1 MLKLFSKTDLPII
14 NKVETLIGANTSFSG
29 HLRCDGNIRIDGVC
43 EEGIIETLGNVVVTP
58 NARVAAKIIAHHVSV
73 AGEVSGA
80 IQAHGFLEIIGSGQV
95 SGNVQVANFHK
106 DETATLS
113 GELEMTTNHS

>member
-1 MLKLFSKTDLPII
+1 MLKLFSKTDRPII

-58 NARVAAKIIAHHVSV
+58 TARVAAKIIAHHV
-73 AGEVSGA
+73 
-80 IQAHGFLEIIGSGQV
+80 
-95 SGNVQVANFHK
+95 
-106 DETATLS
+106 
-113 GELEMTTNHS
+113 